1 MCLFELGLLVITDAA
16 QAILHSLGLTPSTL
30 IERHRLSRQ
39 RCSTFTLGNH
49 TVCIVT
55 NATRSLTTILLSHEQ
70 PQEH

>member
-16 QAILHSLGLTPSTL
+16 QAVLHSLGLTPSTL
-30 IERHRLSRQ
+30 IERHRLSKQ

>member
-16 QAILHSLGLTPSTL
+16 QAVLHSLGLTPSTL

-70 PQEH
+70 PQGD

>member
-16 QAILHSLGLTPSTL
+16 QAVLHSRGLTPSTL